1 MDFLN
6 NLLLSNI
13 ANCLILGLTGYNIA
27 LLIYRLW
34 LSPLSRFPGSPLAK
48 ATFWYEFYYDWVKP
62 GQYYHRIHEMH
73 KIYGPII
80 RITPNEL
87 HISDPSCY
95 AKLFVTGAVRKSD
108 SYPGYADGTGF
119 EDYAAMIHT
128 HDDHRSIRAPA
139 QQYFSVSS
147 LGQIEIQVVNC
158 IKTLCQRLEG
168 YRDINKPFNMSYAL
182 LALST
187 DTISTVLYEEPT
199 NALAEPNFNKSWFK
213 MRKQGMGV
221 IPLLAS
227 IPWPARASV
236 IQLLEL
242 ISSYIQSWHQ
252 SSGAMLQPPK
262 GVKEGF
268 GATDRAETSRK
279 QFGQD
284 IYKRGAQLVQESGI
298 YHLSHTLHTI
308 ITHLAL
314 NDDLCQ
320 ALRNELKTIA
330 EHSPESPSS
339 WQDLQKLP
347 YLDACIK
354 EGLRMA
360 TGSQKRSTRV
370 FPNTMVSIKGRT
382 VPKGTPVSMSTY
394 WMHMDPEVYVDPH
407 KFRPNRWLGFQQ
419 NELIAEYF
427 VPFGKGSRNCIGKN
441 FAQMVM
447 YHTLQELYRPGA
459 PSMQLF
465 ETDGNDVVPT
475 HGYLFP
481 LPSLDSE
488 GVRLLVHGDGA

>member
-6 NLLLSNI
+6 NLLLKDI
-13 ANCLILGLTGYNIA
+13 TNCLILGLTGYNIA

-34 LSPLSRFPGSPLAK
+34 LSPLSRFPGSRLAK

-80 RITPNEL
+80 QITPNEL

-108 SYPGYADGTGF
+108 SFPGYADGTGF

-128 HDDHRSIRAPA
+128 HDDHRLIRAPA

-147 LGQIEIQVVNC
+147 LGQIELEVVNC
-158 IKTLCQRLEG
+158 IRFLCQRLEG
-168 YRDINKPFNMSYAL
+168 YKDMDKPFNMTYAL

-187 DTISTVLYEEPT
+187 DAISTALYEKPT
-199 NALAEPNFNKSWFK
+199 NSLAEPNFNKAWFK
-213 MRKQGMGV
+213 MRKKGMGV

-227 IPWPARASV
+227 IPWPARFV
-236 IQLLEL
+236 KITLLPKL
-242 ISSYIQSWHQ
+242 VSTYIQ

-262 GVKEGF
+262 GVKEAF
-268 GATDRAETSRK
+268 GGTNRAEGSRK
-279 QFGQD
+279 QFGQG

-314 NDDLCQ
+314 NDNMCR
-320 ALRNELKTIA
+320 ALRNELETIA
-330 EHSPESPSS
+330 EHSPESPLS

-354 EGLRMA
+354 EGLRKK
-360 TGSQKRSTRV
+360 QQ
-370 FPNTMVSIKGRT
+370 
-382 VPKGTPVSMSTY
+382 TPISMTTY
-394 WMHMDPEVYVDPH
+394 WMHMDPEVFVDPY
-407 KFRPNRWLGFQQ
+407 KFQPNRWLDFQK

-427 VPFGKGSRNCIGKN
+427 VPFGKGSRNCVGKN

-447 YHTLQELYRPGA
+447 YHTLRELYQPGA
-459 PSMQLF
+459 PNMQLF
-465 ETDGNDVVPT
+465 ETDANDVVPT

-488 GVRLLVHGDGA
+488 GVRLLIHSHRA